1 MAAGQFGLIGV
12 LVLLSQ
18 LKLEIEH
25 ACMKSNALEIQ
36 LKIRHVIQVISF
48 YLFKKLYIIIYS
60 TYVETFCKTLPSV
73 IIK

>member
-25 ACMKSNALEIQ
+25 A
-36 LKIRHVIQVISF
+36 
-48 YLFKKLYIIIYS
+48 
-60 TYVETFCKTLPSV
+60 
-73 IIK
+73 